1 MRDEEDSATARTD
14 KHENTRDATRM
25 MGNDAETTR
34 TTKKETRLTKS
45 NLTLVDTA
53 YRQLM
58 RNGAQEFVQSIDRHW
73 SSFKK
78 RKKKKKKRKK
88 KEKGKKTKTHT
99 KKTKE
104 ATPIQPAN
112 QPTNPLS
119 NNRAKRA
126 THCVCAG
133 LVCLVLSVCVRF
145 YLFLFVGC
153 VCVCFSTQVGQCSET
168 QSEKKR
174 RLVSLP
180 SLPRSTCT
188 ELN

>member
-78 RKKKKKKRKK
+78 RKKKKRKGKKKRKAK
-88 KEKGKKTKTHT
+88 KPKHTPKKRKRQH
-99 KKTKE
+99 
-104 ATPIQPAN
+104 PSN
-112 QPTNPLS
+112 QPTSQPTPS
-119 NNRAKRA
+119 A
-126 THCVCAG
+126 T
-133 LVCLVLSVCVRF
+133 
-145 YLFLFVGC
+145 
-153 VCVCFSTQVGQCSET
+153 TE
-168 QSEKKR
+168 QSEQHIVFV
-174 RLVSLP
+174 LG
-180 SLPRSTCT
+180 
-188 ELN
+188 